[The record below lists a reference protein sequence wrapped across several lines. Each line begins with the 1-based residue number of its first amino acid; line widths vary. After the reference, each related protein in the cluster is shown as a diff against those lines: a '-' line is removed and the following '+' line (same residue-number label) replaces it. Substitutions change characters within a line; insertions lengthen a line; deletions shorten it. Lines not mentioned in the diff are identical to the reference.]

1 MLVELEAVGYTY
13 LPRSEAAAQALSDV
27 SLTVGAGEFIALI
40 GPTGSGKSTLVQ
52 IMAGLV
58 QPTTGRVKLAGADI
72 WLDKARLPE
81 RRRLVGLV
89 FQEPEKQLFEL
100 TVEDDVA
107 FWPRNSG
114 VSSGELPEMT
124 RGALEAVGLDY
135 RSYRTRSPFTLSGG
149 EMRRVAV
156 AGILV
161 MNPRVLILDEPT
173 VGLDA
178 RGRMDLS
185 SRIRALNKK
194 KTAIVMVSHDMD
206 EVAESADRVIMLAQG
221 GIVFDGPP
229 REAFKQ
235 TELLDGIG
243 LELPQVA
250 RIAARLRRQGLLGAR
265 LPLTL
270 AEIETDILT
279 ALGKAPA

>member
-1 MLVELEAVGYTY
+1 MLIELEGVGYTY

-58 QPTTGRVKLAGADI
+58 QPTAGRVKLDGVDI

-114 VSSGELPEMT
+114 VSPDEIPEMMK
-124 RGALEAVGLDY
+124 GALEAVGLDY

-161 MNPRVLILDEPT
+161 MDPRVLILDEPT

-235 TELLDGIG
+235 TELLGGIG

-250 RIAARLRRQGLLGAR
+250 QIAARLRRQGLLGAR

>member
-1 MLVELEAVGYTY
+1 VLVELEAVGYTY
-13 LPRSEAAAQALSDV
+13 LPRSEAAAQALADV
-27 SLTVGAGEFIALI
+27 SLTVGSGEFIALI

-58 QPTTGRVKLAGADI
+58 KPTVGRVKFEGEDI
-72 WLDKARLPE
+72 WLEKARLPE

-89 FQEPEKQLFEL
+89 FQEPEKQLFEM

-107 FWPRNSG
+107 FWPRNAG
-114 VSSGELPEMT
+114 VSAEAVPEMT
-124 RGALEAVGLDY
+124 RAALEAVGLDY
-135 RSYRTRSPFTLSGG
+135 ASYRARSPFTLSGG
-149 EMRRVAV
+149 EMRRAAI
-156 AGILV
+156 AGIVV

-185 SRIRALNKK
+185 SRIRALNQNE
-194 KTAIVMVSHDMD
+194 TAIVMVSHDMD

-221 GIVFDGPP
+221 SIVFDGPP

-235 TELLDGIG
+235 TDLLAGID
-243 LELPQVA
+243 LEPPQVA
-250 RIAARLRRQGLLGAR
+250 RIAASLHRQGLLGGR

-270 AEIETDILT
+270 AEIESDILT
-279 ALGKAPA
+279 AFGKAPE